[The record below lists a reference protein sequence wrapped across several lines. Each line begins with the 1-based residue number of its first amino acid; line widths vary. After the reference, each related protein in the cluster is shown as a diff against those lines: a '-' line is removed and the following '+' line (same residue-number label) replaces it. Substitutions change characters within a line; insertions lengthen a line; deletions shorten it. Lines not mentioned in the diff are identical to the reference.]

1 MTVLRPLAPADMPAA
16 ARLQEAVYQPLYH
29 EPQAVLESRLT
40 VAAPYCW
47 GAFEGDELLAY
58 ILSHPWPAASPPPI
72 GVMLTAPPQDA
83 GNWFVHDLAIS
94 PAARG
99 LGLGRALVG
108 SAAGAALAN
117 GIARGDLVAVQGAW
131 SFWERVGYAIPAELL
146 PALAVKVAAY
156 GPDAR
161 YMTADLAT
169 LRISPLS
176 KT

>member
-1 MTVLRPLAPADMPAA
+1 MPVLRPLTSADMPAA

-29 EPQAVLESRLT
+29 EPQEVLESRLT

-47 GAFEGDELLAY
+47 GAFEGDALLAY
-58 ILSHPWPAASPPPI
+58 ILSHPWPLASPPPI
-72 GVMLTAPPQDA
+72 GVMLATPPTGA
-83 GNWFVHDLAIS
+83 GNWFVHDLAIG

-108 SAAGAALAN
+108 SAAQAALAS
-117 GIARGDLVAVQGAW
+117 GIRRGDLVAVQGAW
-131 SFWERVGYAIPAELL
+131 PFWERLGYTAPGDL
-146 PALAVKVAAY
+146 PPTLAAKVAAY

-161 YMTADLAT
+161 YMTADLTA

>member
-1 MTVLRPLAPADMPAA
+1 
-16 ARLQEAVYQPLYH
+16 
-29 EPQAVLESRLT
+29 
-40 VAAPYCW
+40 
-47 GAFEGDELLAY
+47 
-58 ILSHPWPAASPPPI
+58 
-72 GVMLTAPPQDA
+72 MLTAPPQDA

-131 SFWERVGYAIPAELL
+131 SFWERVGYAIPGELP

>member
-1 MTVLRPLAPADMPAA
+1 MPAA

-29 EPQAVLESRLT
+29 EPQAVLESRLA

-72 GVMLTAPPQDA
+72 GIMLAAPPQDA
-83 GNWFVHDLAIS
+83 DNWFVHDLAIG
-94 PAARG
+94 PDARG

-108 SAAGAALAN
+108 SAARAALAG
-117 GIARGDLVAVQGAW
+117 GIQRGDLVAVQGAW
-131 SFWERVGYAIPAELL
+131 SFWRRLGYAAPDELP
-146 PALAVKVAAY
+146 PALAAKVAAY

-161 YMTADLAT
+161 DMSADLTA
-169 LRISPLS
+169 LSAPLLS